1 MTGIALNLG
10 SVGGV
15 RIDLSRTYSDL
26 ELDLQNAVV
35 CTMTRKGSD
44 SGDESRGTSLTKD
57 VVSGYITSLNGARH
71 AANFAAL
78 DTMQHLRRQSPPPGF
93 SRLSL
98 APISVK
104 GMALT
109 LEMTVVDSEGN
120 PVLFSTSFQ

>member
-1 MTGIALNLG
+1 MRGIALDLG
-10 SVGGV
+10 SAGGV
-15 RIDLSRTYSDL
+15 KINLLRVYSGL

-35 CTMTRKGSD
+35 CALTRQGSD
-44 SGDESRGTSLTKD
+44 IGDASRGTLLTKD

-78 DTMQHLRRQSPPPGF
+78 AVTQNLQKQSPPPAF

-98 APISVK
+98 APISIK
-104 GMALT
+104 GLVLT
-109 LEMTVVDSEGN
+109 LEITVIDSVGN